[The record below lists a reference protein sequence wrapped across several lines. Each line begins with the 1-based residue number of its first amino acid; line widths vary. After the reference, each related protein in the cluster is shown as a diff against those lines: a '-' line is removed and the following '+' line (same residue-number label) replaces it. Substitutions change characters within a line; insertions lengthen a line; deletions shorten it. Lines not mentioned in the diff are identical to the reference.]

1 GHPEHVGPGG
11 CELAL
16 NEVRPLRRA
25 GRARRGGRTPATGD
39 ADDAVLAH
47 QTGHAL
53 LADADHA
60 LLEVRVDPKRAVRAV
75 RLGVRSSDGSD
86 DLGVTLG
93 PRGRWALQPGVEA
106 APGDSEDLGHA

>member
-1 GHPEHVGPGG
+1 
-11 CELAL
+11 
-16 NEVRPLRRA
+16 
-25 GRARRGGRTPATGD
+25 D

-53 LADADHA
+53 LADADPA

-106 APGDSEDLGHA
+106 APGDSEDLGHARDGEGGLLRSHELEGPDGTEPVSRANQAAAF